1 MSIEEI
7 EEAVATLSSE
17 DYESFREWFAEFD
30 MAQWDRQIEE
40 DSKAGRLDSM
50 INEALEDYHA
60 GRATDLKA

>member
-1 MSIEEI
+1 MSIKEI
-7 EEAVATLSSE
+7 EEAVATLSQK

-40 DSKAGRLDSM
+40 DSKAGRLDTM

-60 GRATDLKA
+60 GRATELKA

>member
-1 MSIEEI
+1 MSIKEI
-7 EEAVATLSSE
+7 EDAVATLSPK